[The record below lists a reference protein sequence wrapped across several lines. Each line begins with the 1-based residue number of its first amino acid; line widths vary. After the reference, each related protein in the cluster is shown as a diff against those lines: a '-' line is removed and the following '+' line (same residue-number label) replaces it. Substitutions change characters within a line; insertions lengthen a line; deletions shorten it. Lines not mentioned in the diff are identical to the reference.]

1 MKSQRSSNRF
11 SSFNEILWLFK
22 GGKKADNSFK
32 IHDGSDF
39 DEAEDEMDS
48 DSDDDKKKKK
58 KEDSDD
64 DQNTKKKGKGAG
76 KKKKSKEDVKDE
88 AFEGKFNHFIFICL
102 K

>member
-1 MKSQRSSNRF
+1 
-11 SSFNEILWLFK
+11 
-22 GGKKADNSFK
+22 
-32 IHDGSDF
+32 
-39 DEAEDEMDS
+39 MDS

-88 AFEGKFNHFIFICL
+88 AFEGKFNYFIFIYLFEIDPCETLTWLARCVLTIFL
-102 K
+102 KWLRCSEIANIDRFSVSGLLN